1 MTLPIDV
8 AKVVLVDDHLL
19 LRQSLAALI
28 DVDPHLAVAGQASD
42 GIEAIDVISASRPDV
57 VLMDVRMPR
66 LDGIEATRR
75 ICRIPNLSHTR
86 VLVLSMFE
94 LDEYVYQAIRAGASG
109 FLLKDTR
116 PNELLDAIKRT
127 HAGESLFAP
136 AILTRLIEH
145 YISTPPQ
152 SAAQAATDPV
162 GANLTDR
169 ETQILELIGRGL
181 SNAEISQHLTISIKT
196 VKTHVSHLLSK
207 LSARDRTHLV
217 IAAYDAGLVRP
228 RHRDREVSD

>member
-1 MTLPIDV
+1 MTLSADV

-19 LRQSLAALI
+19 LRQSLASLVDA
-28 DVDPHLAVAGQASD
+28 DPHLAVVGQASD
-42 GIEAIDVISASRPDV
+42 GIEAIDTISASRPDV

-75 ICRIPNLSHTR
+75 LCRNTNLSHTR

-136 AILTRLIEH
+136 TILTRLIEH
-145 YISTPPQ
+145 YISIAPQ
-152 SAAQAATDPV
+152 SADQEAAGRLV
-162 GANLTDR
+162 ANLTSR

-181 SNAEISQHLTISIKT
+181 SNEEISQHLTISIKT

-217 IAAYDAGLVRP
+217 IAAYNAGLVRP
-228 RHRDREVSD
+228 LHRNREVSD

>member
-1 MTLPIDV
+1 MTLPVDV

-28 DVDPHLAVAGQASD
+28 DADPHLTVVGQASD
-42 GIEAIDVISASRPDV
+42 GIEAIDVISATRPDV

-75 ICRIPNLSHTR
+75 ICRNPDLSHTR

-94 LDEYVYQAIRAGASG
+94 LDEYVYEALRAGASG

-145 YISTPPQ
+145 YMGTPRL
-152 SAAQAATDPV
+152 SAGQEVTGPL

-181 SNAEISQHLTISIKT
+181 SNAEISQQLTISIKT
-196 VKTHVSHLLSK
+196 VKTHVSNLLSK

-228 RHRDREVSD
+228 RHRGGEMPG